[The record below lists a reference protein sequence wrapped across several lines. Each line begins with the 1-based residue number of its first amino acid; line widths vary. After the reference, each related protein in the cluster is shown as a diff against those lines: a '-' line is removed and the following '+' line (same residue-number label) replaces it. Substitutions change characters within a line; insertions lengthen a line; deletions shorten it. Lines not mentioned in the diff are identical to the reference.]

1 VPFPF
6 AATVIHLHAHLLI
19 SKSACSNAHTAM
31 RFALESPPG
40 RPPPLVHQ
48 RRKTCMPQCAHYVPL
63 DPGNGAALV
72 YIYHTN
78 AKGHFAIY
86 VKTFQQWPLYR
97 TFRQSLVAS
106 SSTIAI
112 IFALNAIL
120 FFFQNVFTKVHW
132 TLVQCFTNVFVIYC
146 AFIPPR
152 NVGRLLKIN
161 LFGLCLLCYSLE
173 FTQRE
178 LPCTF
183 M

>member
-1 VPFPF
+1 
-6 AATVIHLHAHLLI
+6 
-19 SKSACSNAHTAM
+19 M
-31 RFALESPPG
+31 
-40 RPPPLVHQ
+40 
-48 RRKTCMPQCAHYVPL
+48 YPL

-120 FFFQNVFTKVHW
+120 FKKKCLFEG
-132 TLVQCFTNVFVIYC
+132 TLVTGTVLNK
-146 AFIPPR
+146 
-152 NVGRLLKIN
+152 KIRH
-161 LFGLCLLCYSLE
+161 LFMYSK
-173 FTQRE
+173 TRV
-178 LPCTF
+178 
-183 M
+183 

>member
-120 FFFQNVFTKVHW
+120 FFFKMSFRRYTGHW
-132 TLVQCFTNVFVIYC
+132 YSASQTYSSFIYVLKNYSVPYPPFLQKLLVD
-146 AFIPPR
+146 
-152 NVGRLLKIN
+152 
-161 LFGLCLLCYSLE
+161 
-173 FTQRE
+173 
-178 LPCTF
+178 
-183 M
+183 

>member
-40 RPPPLVHQ
+40 RPPRAAPPLVHQ

-120 FFFQNVFTKVHW
+120 FFFQNVFSKGHW
-132 TLVQCFTNVFVIYC
+132 TLVQCFTNVFVIYLC
-146 AFIPPR
+146 TQKLFCPLSSIPP
-152 NVGRLLKIN
+152 KA
-161 LFGLCLLCYSLE
+161 FG
-173 FTQRE
+173 
-178 LPCTF
+178 
-183 M
+183 

>member
-1 VPFPF
+1 MPFPF

-40 RPPPLVHQ
+40 RPPRAAPPLVHQ

-120 FFFQNVFTKVHW
+120 FFFSKCLFEGTLDTGTVLHKRIRHLFMYSKTILSLILHSSKSFWLIESNEDNVV
-132 TLVQCFTNVFVIYC
+132 
-146 AFIPPR
+146 
-152 NVGRLLKIN
+152 
-161 LFGLCLLCYSLE
+161 
-173 FTQRE
+173 
-178 LPCTF
+178 
-183 M
+183 